1 MSATASPARSRR
13 SRRAL
18 RSVVAAQFFSSLAD
32 NALLIVAIDLL
43 MRRHAPGWMTPALRL
58 FFYLSYVLLAAFAGA
73 VADSAPKG
81 RVLMATNLVKLGG
94 CALLLWQVQPLVA
107 YALVGLGAAAYSP
120 AKYGILPEL
129 IPQDELV
136 AANGWIE
143 AGTVLS
149 ILFGVA
155 LGSALVGKG
164 HALPA
169 IGAVYLLAAGC
180 TLAIPHSPAR
190 DRAALARPGRLVR
203 DFGLALAQLWRDADA
218 RISLA
223 VTSLFW
229 AASATL
235 QFLVLRWAAERLGL
249 ALSQGALL
257 QIAVA
262 VGMAAGA
269 VGAFRWFP
277 LERALRAL
285 PLGIAL
291 GAVVSLMTLVTQP
304 AVAVVLLVATG
315 ALAGLLLVPMNALL
329 QSRGLLYM
337 YPGQSIAVQ
346 NFNESLAS
354 LVMLGVY
361 GALLYFDAPLL
372 PTLAGFGGF
381 LVLAMGAILLWSRR
395 QGPQERFGY
404 SPAPTRPST
413 RRQSDSPKI
422 RQ

>member
-1 MSATASPARSRR
+1 MSAAARARSK
-13 SRRAL
+13 RAL

-32 NALLIVAIDLL
+32 NALLIVAIGLL
-43 MRRHAPGWMTPALRL
+43 MQRHAPGWMTPALRL

-73 VADSAPKG
+73 VADAAPKG
-81 RVLMATNLVKLGG
+81 RVLMATNLLKLGG

-129 IPQDELV
+129 IPPDELV
-136 AANGWIE
+136 AANGWVE

-155 LGSALVGKG
+155 LGSTLVDKG
-164 HALPA
+164 LALPA
-169 IGAVYLLAAGC
+169 IGASYLLAAAC
-180 TLAIPHSPAR
+180 TLAIPHSPAH
-190 DRAALARPGRLVR
+190 DRTALAHPGRLLR
-203 DFGLALAQLWRDADA
+203 DFGHSLALLWGDGPA

-249 ALSQGALL
+249 GLSQGALL

-262 VGMAAGA
+262 IGMAAGA
-269 VGAFRWFP
+269 VGASRWFP

-285 PLGIAL
+285 PIGIAL
-291 GAVVSLMTLVTQP
+291 GAAVLLMTLVTRP
-304 AVAVVLLVATG
+304 AIAAALLVLVG

-329 QSRGLLYM
+329 QSRGLLRM
-337 YPGQSIAVQ
+337 NPGQSIAVQ

-354 LVMLGVY
+354 LAMLAVY
-361 GALLYFDAPLL
+361 GALLYFEAPLL

-395 QGPQERFGY
+395 HRAGRDALAAAQNV
-404 SPAPTRPST
+404 
-413 RRQSDSPKI
+413 
-422 RQ
+422 

>member
-1 MSATASPARSRR
+1 MTLRAR

-18 RSVVAAQFFSSLAD
+18 ASVVAAQFFSSLAD
-32 NALLIVAIDLL
+32 NALLIVAIGLL
-43 MRRHAPGWMTPALRL
+43 MQRHAPGWMTPALRL

-73 VADSAPKG
+73 VADAAPKG

-94 CALLLWQVQPLVA
+94 CALLLWHVQPLVA

-129 IPQDELV
+129 MPRDELV

-149 ILFGVA
+149 ILLGVA
-155 LGSALVGKG
+155 LGSTLVDRGL
-164 HALPA
+164 ALPA
-169 IGAVYLLAAGC
+169 IGAMYLLAAAC
-180 TLAIPHSPAR
+180 TLAIPHNPAR
-190 DRAALARPGRLVR
+190 DRAALAHPGRLLR
-203 DFGLALAQLWRDADA
+203 EFGRSLMLLWRDVDA

-262 VGMAAGA
+262 IGMAGGA
-269 VGAFRWFP
+269 MGASRWFP

-291 GAVVSLMTLVTQP
+291 GAMVLLMTLVTQP
-304 AVAVVLLVATG
+304 AIAAAMLVVIG

-329 QSRGLLYM
+329 QSRGLLRM
-337 YPGQSIAVQ
+337 NPGQSIAVQ

-354 LVMLGVY
+354 LTMLGMY
-361 GALLYFDAPLL
+361 GALIYFGAPLL

-381 LVLAMGAILLWSRR
+381 LVLAMGGIFVWSRR
-395 QGPQERFGY
+395 LR
-404 SPAPTRPST
+404 PARDALAS
-413 RRQSDSPKI
+413 QNV
-422 RQ
+422 

>member
-1 MSATASPARSRR
+1 MTLRAR

-18 RSVVAAQFFSSLAD
+18 ASVVAAQFFSSLAD
-32 NALLIVAIDLL
+32 NALLIVAIGLL
-43 MRRHAPGWMTPALRL
+43 MQRHAPGWMTPALRL

-73 VADSAPKG
+73 VADAAPKS

-94 CALLLWQVQPLVA
+94 CALLLWHVQPLVA

-129 IPQDELV
+129 MPRDELV

-149 ILFGVA
+149 ILLGVA
-155 LGSALVGKG
+155 LGSTLVDRGL
-164 HALPA
+164 ALPA
-169 IGAVYLLAAGC
+169 IGAMYLLAAAC
-180 TLAIPHSPAR
+180 TLAIPHNPAR
-190 DRAALARPGRLVR
+190 DRAALAHPGRLLR
-203 DFGLALAQLWRDADA
+203 DFGRSLMLLWRDVDA

-262 VGMAAGA
+262 IGMAGGA
-269 VGAFRWFP
+269 MGASRWFP

-291 GAVVSLMTLVTQP
+291 GAMVLLMTLVTQP
-304 AVAVVLLVATG
+304 AIAAALLVVIG

-329 QSRGLLYM
+329 QSRGLLRM
-337 YPGQSIAVQ
+337 NPGQSIAVQ

-354 LVMLGVY
+354 LAMLGMY
-361 GALLYFDAPLL
+361 GALIYFEAPLL
-372 PTLAGFGGF
+372 PTLAGFAGF
-381 LVLAMGAILLWSRR
+381 LVLAMGGIFVWSRR
-395 QGPQERFGY
+395 LR
-404 SPAPTRPST
+404 PARDALAS
-413 RRQSDSPKI
+413 QNV
-422 RQ
+422 

>member
-1 MSATASPARSRR
+1 MA
-13 SRRAL
+13 
-18 RSVVAAQFFSSLAD
+18 SVVAAQFFSSLAD
-32 NALLIVAIDLL
+32 NALLIVAIGLL
-43 MRRHAPGWMTPALRL
+43 MQRHAPGWMTPALRL

-73 VADSAPKG
+73 VADAAPKG

-94 CALLLWQVQPLVA
+94 CALLLWHVQPLVA

-129 IPQDELV
+129 MPRDELV

-149 ILFGVA
+149 ILLGVA
-155 LGSALVGKG
+155 LGSTLVDRGL
-164 HALPA
+164 ALPA
-169 IGAVYLLAAGC
+169 IGAMYLLAAAC
-180 TLAIPHSPAR
+180 TLAIPHNPAR
-190 DRAALARPGRLVR
+190 DRAALAHPGRLLR
-203 DFGLALAQLWRDADA
+203 EFGRSLMLLWRDVDA

-262 VGMAAGA
+262 IGMAGGA
-269 VGAFRWFP
+269 MGASRWFP

-291 GAVVSLMTLVTQP
+291 GAMVLLMTLVTQP
-304 AVAVVLLVATG
+304 AIAAAMLVVIG

-329 QSRGLLYM
+329 QSRGLLRM
-337 YPGQSIAVQ
+337 NPGQSIAVQ

-354 LVMLGVY
+354 LTMLGMY
-361 GALLYFDAPLL
+361 GALIYFGAPLL

-381 LVLAMGAILLWSRR
+381 LVLAMGGIFVWSRR
-395 QGPQERFGY
+395 LR
-404 SPAPTRPST
+404 PARDALAS
-413 RRQSDSPKI
+413 QNV
-422 RQ
+422 

>member
-1 MSATASPARSRR
+1 MRLAARP
-13 SRRAL
+13 RRAL
-18 RSVVAAQFFSSLAD
+18 ASVVGAQFLSSLAD

-43 MRRHAPGWMTPALRL
+43 MQRHAPGWMTPALRV
-58 FFYLSYVLLAAFAGA
+58 FFYFSYVLLAAFAGA
-73 VADSAPKG
+73 VADAAPKG

-94 CALLLWQVQPLVA
+94 CGLLLWHVQPLVA

-129 IPQDELV
+129 LPQDALV
-136 AANGWIE
+136 GANGWIE
-143 AGTVLS
+143 ATTVLS

-155 LGSALVGKG
+155 LGSTLVGSAQ
-164 HALPA
+164 ALMA
-169 IGAVYLLAAGC
+169 IGAVYLLAAAC

-190 DRAALARPGRLVR
+190 DRAALAHPGLLLR
-203 DFGLALAQLWRDADA
+203 DFRHSLALLWRDPDA

-235 QFLVLRWAAERLGL
+235 QFLVLRFAAERLGL

-262 VGMAAGA
+262 IGMALGA
-269 VGAFRWFP
+269 LGASRWFP
-277 LERALRAL
+277 LPRALRAL
-285 PLGIAL
+285 PLGVVL
-291 GAVVSLMTLVTQP
+291 GAAVLLMTLVTHP
-304 AVAVVLLVATG
+304 TIAAVLLVAIG

-329 QSRGLLYM
+329 QSRGLLCM
-337 YPGQSIAVQ
+337 NPGQSIAVQ

-354 LVMLGVY
+354 LAMLGVY

-381 LVLAMGAILLWSRR
+381 LVLSMAGIFVWSRR
-395 QGPQERFGY
+395 LGPARDALAAQNV
-404 SPAPTRPST
+404 
-413 RRQSDSPKI
+413 
-422 RQ
+422 

>member
-1 MSATASPARSRR
+1 MRLGAR

-18 RSVVAAQFFSSLAD
+18 ASVVAAQFLSSLAD

-43 MRRHAPGWMTPALRL
+43 MQRHAPGWMTPALRV
-58 FFYLSYVLLAAFAGA
+58 FFYFSYVLLAAFAGA
-73 VADSAPKG
+73 AADAAPKG

-94 CALLLWQVQPLVA
+94 CGLLLWHVQPLVA

-129 IPQDELV
+129 LPQDALV
-136 AANGWIE
+136 GANGWVE
-143 AGTVLS
+143 ATTVLS

-155 LGSALVGKG
+155 LGSTLVGSG
-164 HALPA
+164 QALMA
-169 IGAVYLLAAGC
+169 IGAVYLLAAAC

-190 DRAALARPGRLVR
+190 DRAALAHPGMLLR
-203 DFGLALAQLWRDADA
+203 DFRHSLALLWRDPDA

-235 QFLVLRWAAERLGL
+235 QFLVLRFAAERLGL
-249 ALSQGALL
+249 TLSQGALL

-262 VGMAAGA
+262 VGMAMGA
-269 VGAFRWFP
+269 LGASRWFP
-277 LERALRAL
+277 LPRALRAL
-285 PLGIAL
+285 PLGVVL
-291 GAVVSLMTLVTQP
+291 GAVVLLMTLVTRP
-304 AVAVVLLVATG
+304 IVAAALLVAIG

-329 QSRGLLYM
+329 QSRGLLRM
-337 YPGQSIAVQ
+337 NPGQSIAVQ

-354 LVMLGVY
+354 LAMLGVY
-361 GALLYFDAPLL
+361 GALLYVDAPLL

-381 LVLAMGAILLWSRR
+381 LVLAMAGIFVWSRR
-395 QGPQERFGY
+395 LGPARDALAAQNV
-404 SPAPTRPST
+404 
-413 RRQSDSPKI
+413 
-422 RQ
+422 